1 MTWSDEQLTA
11 FAEANDF
18 HVAPYRADGKTPGTP
33 TYIWSVV
40 TDGGLFIRAYSGQG
54 SSWYQAAVSQ
64 KKGQIE
70 LTGETFDVI
79 FEPVASDALN
89 DRIDEAY
96 KSKYAD
102 SSYLTPMIS
111 DRARGATVQVEPR

>member
-1 MTWSDEQLTA
+1 MTWSDEQLSA
-11 FAEANDF
+11 FAQANDF
-18 HVAPYRADGKTPGTP
+18 HVAPYRADGKTLGTP

-54 SSWYQAAVSQ
+54 SSWYQAALSQ
-64 KKGQIE
+64 KEGQIE
-70 LTGETFDVI
+70 LTGETFDVA
-79 FEPVASDALN
+79 FEPVASEALN

-111 DRARGATVQVEPR
+111 DRARGATVQVKPR